1 MYICAGEIEQF
12 DFAESVGIGMVDTAV
27 NLTRICEKKMPDEII
42 FVGTAGS
49 YGTVGIFDIVE
60 SYRAVTIENSFFNAG
75 AYTPIVSRETS
86 LYFGENK
93 ENSITVNSSNYITTD
108 TVIAGYYRQEDITIE
123 NMEFFAVLRTAKLLG
138 IPAKGIFIVT
148 NYCNQ
153 TAHEDFLKNH
163 TEAMKTLSQYVSKI
177 KIQL

>member
-12 DFAESVGIGMVDTAV
+12 DFAKPVGIGMVDTAV
-27 NLTRICEKKMPDEII
+27 NLTRICEKKMPKEII
-42 FVGTAGS
+42 FIGTAGS
-49 YGTVGIFDIVE
+49 YGNVTIFDIVE
-60 SYRAVTIENSFFNAG
+60 SYNAVTIENSFFTAG

-86 LYFGENK
+86 LYATKNVK
-93 ENSITVNSSNYITTD
+93 EKITVNSSNYITTD
-108 TVIAGYYRQEDITIE
+108 EEIARYYLQEGIEIE

-163 TEAMKTLSQYVSKI
+163 TEAMQRLDGYVKAHA
-177 KIQL
+177 KKA